1 MKLAFIMLV
10 GLVTLNPCWASH
22 NSSADYWSLEAFFAD
37 FPKQAQLA
45 ADFDK
50 LVQGP
55 SLPLNVEQKEPIR
68 IFVVYPSHQVS
79 DYWRRSIASLTGR
92 LDELKIQYQIY
103 NHHTRPSVALEQQ
116 QRLIE
121 KAERYK
127 PDYLIFTLDVNEHES
142 VIGHILEQK
151 KVKLILQN
159 ITTPYRAWHDNPPF
173 MYVGFD
179 HITGT
184 RMLHQYFSEQF
195 PRANYGL
202 VYRSP
207 GYVSEMRGD
216 SFIHMQQLTG
226 STLVESV
233 YSDGSK
239 HGATLAVQDMLKHA
253 QTQHLDFIY
262 ACSTDVAFGITN
274 AIVKSSGLER
284 PIAVNG
290 WGGGDKELEAILN
303 GELDVTVMRM
313 NDDNGVAM
321 AEAMKLVLQGQEA
334 LIPQVYSGDFKLID
348 KRIHP
353 ATLEQYKQ
361 RAFRYSSHTE

>member
-1 MKLAFIMLV
+1 MKPVVIMLV
-10 GLVTLNPCWASH
+10 GLMMLNPCWAAQ
-22 NSSADYWSLEAFFAD
+22 NSSSQYWSLDEFFQT

-55 SLPLNVEQKEPIR
+55 SAPLNVEQKEPLR

-79 DYWRRSIASLTGR
+79 DYWRRSIASLTAR
-92 LDELKIQYQIY
+92 LDELNIQYQIY

-121 KAERYK
+121 KAERYQ
-127 PDYLIFTLDVNEHES
+127 PDYLIFTLDVNEHAGL
-142 VIGHILEQK
+142 IGHILEQK
-151 KVKLILQN
+151 KMKLILQN

-179 HITGT
+179 HVTGT
-184 RMLHQYFSEQF
+184 KMLHQYYSEQF
-195 PRANYGL
+195 PQAHYGL
-202 VYRSP
+202 VFRSP

-216 SFIHMQQLTG
+216 SFIHMQQAAG
-226 STLVESV
+226 ASLVGSV

-239 HGATLAVQDMLKHA
+239 HGAALAVQSVLRQA
-253 QTQHLDFIY
+253 QTQPLDFIY
-262 ACSTDVAFGITN
+262 ACSTDVAFGITA
-274 AIVKSSGLER
+274 AIARTPELKR

-290 WGGGDKELEAILN
+290 WGGGDKELEAILT

-321 AEAMKLVLQGQEA
+321 AEAMKLSLQGQDA
-334 LIPQVYSGDFKLID
+334 LIPQVYSGDFKLVD

-361 RAFRYSSHTE
+361 RAFRYSSRTE